1 MNFDET
7 CELLKEK
14 GFRRV
19 GVEGANKWSFINK
32 EYSVSITVEE
42 NQTKLTS
49 EQEELIKSRLRDLGY
64 LD

>member
-7 CELLKEK
+7 CELLK
-14 GFRRV
+14 GNGIRRV

-32 EYSVSITVEE
+32 DYSVSITVEE

-49 EQEELIKSRLRDLGY
+49 EQEELIKDRLRQLGY